1 MLQFKFNFI
10 YKFNRIIIS
19 LLIRLISEL
28 KLSNAIIFISL
39 IDIKLLRVSVQYI
52 LILISTDKNFDNLL
66 IR

>member
-10 YKFNRIIIS
+10 YKFNRFIIS